1 MWEQSWQPPVLSLEV
16 CSDLAEKSQENI
28 VLKEVDY
35 VIFVVASAYNDEAIL
50 PEDQVRSL
58 LSAADLFQMQS
69 IFDACCKS

>member
-58 LSAADLFQMQS
+58 LSAADRFQMQS